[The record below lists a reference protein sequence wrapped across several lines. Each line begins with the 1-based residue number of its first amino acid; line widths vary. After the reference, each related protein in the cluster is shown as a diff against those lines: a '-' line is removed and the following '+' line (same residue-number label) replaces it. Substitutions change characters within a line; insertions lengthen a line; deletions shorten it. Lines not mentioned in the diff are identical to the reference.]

1 MSFIARHSVCL
12 LRRLIKPN
20 LATLIRAARTI
31 QPIILKN
38 IRENPAPFCPEIAG
52 DWTPAATQT
61 ALGAPL
67 LFFLHGGGFLIG
79 APRLFRLVSREFS
92 LAGFDVFAPTYRLAP
107 EHVFPAALTDVVQA
121 YKALVSVCVNPIVL
135 AGDSAGGGL
144 AVSMMMKL
152 RDDGVR
158 LPKAA
163 VLFSPWTDL
172 AATGQSMR
180 LNEGKDAYF
189 TRKTILWGSRA
200 FLAQTRA
207 RNPLASP
214 IYGNLQ
220 GLPPILAHVG
230 ADEVLRDD
238 ATRLI
243 DQARAAGVDAQIEI
257 WPDVPHAWQLLPFL
271 PEAALSRQKAIEF
284 LKEKLVGE
292 PISAQC

>member
-1 MSFIARHSVCL
+1 MSFIARKSVSL
-12 LRRLIKPN
+12 LRRFIKPN
-20 LATLIRAARTI
+20 LATLTRVVKAT

-38 IRENPAPFCPEIAG
+38 LRENPAPLCPEIAG
-52 DWTPAATQT
+52 DWLPAATQS
-61 ALGAPL
+61 AAGAPL

-79 APRLFRLVSREFS
+79 SPRLFRYVSRQFS
-92 LAGFDVFAPTYRLAP
+92 HAGFDVFAPMYRLAP

-121 YKALVSVCVNPIVL
+121 YKALVSASPHPIVV

-144 AVSMMMKL
+144 AISMMMKL

-172 AATGQSMR
+172 AATGDSMR
-180 LNEGKDAYF
+180 LNEDKDAYF
-189 TRKTILWGSRA
+189 SRKIILLGART
-200 FLAQTRA
+200 FLAQA
-207 RNPLASP
+207 RSRDPRASP

-230 ADEVLRDD
+230 LDEVLRDD
-238 ATRLI
+238 STRLI

-271 PEAALSRQKAIEF
+271 PEAAVSRQKAIEF
-284 LKEKLVGE
+284 LKERL
-292 PISAQC
+292 AT

>member
-1 MSFIARHSVCL
+1 MSFFARQSVSL

-20 LATLIRAARTI
+20 LATLIRAAKTT

-38 IRENPAPFCPEIAG
+38 LSENPAPFCPDIAG
-52 DWTPAATQT
+52 DWTPATSQT
-61 ALGAPL
+61 TAGAPL

-79 APRLFRLVSREFS
+79 APRLFRYVSRQFS
-92 LAGFDVFAPTYRLAP
+92 RAGFDVFAPRYRLAP

-121 YKALVSVCVNPIVL
+121 YKALVSASPQPIVV

-144 AVSMMMKL
+144 AISMMMKL

-172 AATGQSMR
+172 AATGESMR
-180 LNEGKDAYF
+180 LNEGKDAF
-189 TRKTILWGSRA
+189 FSRKIILLGARA
-200 FLAQTRA
+200 FLAQARA
-207 RNPLASP
+207 RDPRASP
-214 IYGNLQ
+214 IYGDLA

-238 ATRLI
+238 STRLI
-243 DQARAAGVDAQIEI
+243 DQARAVGVDAQIEI

-271 PEAALSRQKAIEF
+271 TEAAVSRQKAIEF
-284 LKEKLVGE
+284 LKERL
-292 PISAQC
+292 AA